1 MGIYAMGA
9 SSSAN
14 KETRAL
20 KLKAYLD
27 TTTTKDYS
35 SLVALEKSGANSW
48 TTFLS
53 YLGSIKHKFGDTLTK
68 QGKAN
73 FEIAEREA
81 KLLKK
86 VNARAR
92 RHRMSI
98 TTD

>member
-9 SSSAN
+9 NSSAN
-14 KETRAL
+14 KETREL

-27 TTTTKDYS
+27 ATDTKDYS
-35 SLVALEKSGANSW
+35 SLIALEKSGASSW

-53 YLGSIKHKFGDTLTK
+53 YLNGIKHKFSNTLTK

-86 VNARAR
+86 ANARAK
-92 RHRMSI
+92 RHEI
-98 TTD
+98 

>member
-9 SSSAN
+9 NSSAN
-14 KETRAL
+14 KETREL

-27 TTTTKDYS
+27 TTATKDYS
-35 SLVALEKSGANSW
+35 SLIALEKSGASSW

-53 YLGSIKHKFGDTLTK
+53 YLNGIKCKFSDTLTK
-68 QGKAN
+68 QGQVN

-86 VNARAR
+86 ANSHAK
-92 RHRMSI
+92 RHGI
-98 TTD
+98 

>member
-14 KETRAL
+14 KETREL

-27 TTTTKDYS
+27 TTSTKDYN
-35 SLVALEKSGANSW
+35 SLIALEKSGASSW

-53 YLGSIKHKFGDTLTK
+53 YLGGIRRNFSDTLTK

-86 VNARAR
+86 ANARAK
-92 RHRMSI
+92 RHKI
-98 TTD
+98 

>member
-14 KETRAL
+14 KETREL

-27 TTTTKDYS
+27 ATDTKDYN
-35 SLVALEKSGANSW
+35 SLIALEKSGANSW

-53 YLGSIKHKFGDTLTK
+53 YLGGIRRNFNDTLTE

-86 VNARAR
+86 ANARAK
-92 RHRMSI
+92 RHKI
-98 TTD
+98 

>member
-9 SSSAN
+9 NSSAN
-14 KETRAL
+14 KETREL

-27 TTTTKDYS
+27 ATATKDYS
-35 SLVALEKSGANSW
+35 SLIALEKSGASSW

-53 YLGSIKHKFGDTLTK
+53 YLNGIKRKFSDTLTE
-68 QGKAN
+68 QGQAN

-86 VNARAR
+86 ANSHAK
-92 RHRMSI
+92 RHEI
-98 TTD
+98 